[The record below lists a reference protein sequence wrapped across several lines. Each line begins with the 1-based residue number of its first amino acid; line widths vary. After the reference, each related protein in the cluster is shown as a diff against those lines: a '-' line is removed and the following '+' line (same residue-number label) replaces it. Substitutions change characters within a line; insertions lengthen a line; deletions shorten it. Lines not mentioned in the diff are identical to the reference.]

1 MSSSDAKLIKLNFVA
16 GFHRESTQYAEEG
29 KWYDGDR
36 VRFRAGKPEVL
47 RGFDLRVD
55 ETFDGNARDLVT
67 WSDNNQFKRALWG
80 TEQKLYEHN
89 GDQIFDVTPV
99 SVSVTLAN
107 VFGTSA
113 GSTRVCVS
121 DGSHGRKTGDFVF
134 FTSAAV
140 IGSDVTLDDV
150 YPVSVINS
158 NVYAIESTI
167 TAGATSTQA
176 GAATLHYLIGTGSE
190 NAVTGVGYGAAGYN
204 AGVST
209 AGARGW
215 NQPTSTGASDFVSE
229 ITTWSLDNWGEDVIA
244 NRRGGTIY
252 HWDTDAST
260 TPIRAVK
267 VSGST
272 NSTPTTVN
280 SIIVSPNDRHLIALG
295 SNEFKT
301 TASTNGDFN
310 PLTVRWS
317 DQEDYTNWVPSVS
330 STSGEVLLTDG
341 TRIVGGIRSRNAM
354 NIFTDNSMWQMQFVG
369 PPFTFSFNQVGTN
382 CGLIS
387 PHSGTDYDGRT
398 YWMDY
403 DNFYVFDG
411 TVRKLDCTVRRYIFD
426 NLNMDQKDKVFCG
439 VNSEFTEIIWLY
451 PSKTSS
457 ECDSY
462 VIFSPEENYWTIGT
476 CFWTTF
482 ADKTVFGNTIT
493 TGVTAAGSNLYNNE
507 PTDIFTGNGEALK
520 SVLES
525 GDFEIADGND
535 IMFLDRIIPDFDM
548 SSGTIQ
554 FSIVTKQYPES
565 TESITKGPFTIG
577 SSTQKINLRA
587 RGRQARIKVS
597 CESTGTKWRWGS
609 VRVGVQPDGGR

>member
-1 MSSSDAKLIKLNFVA
+1 MASKFIKVDF
-16 GFHRESTQYAEEG
+16 GSGIHRESTQYAEDG
-29 KWYDGDR
+29 KWYNADR
-36 VRFRAGKPEVL
+36 VRFRSGKPENL
-47 RGFDLRVD
+47 RGFETKVSS
-55 ETFDGNARDLVT
+55 TFDGNARDLIT
-67 WSDNNQFKRALWG
+67 WQDNNQFKRALWG

-89 GDQIFDVTPV
+89 GDQIFDITPV

-107 VFGTSA
+107 VFGTSI

-121 DGSHGRKTGDFVF
+121 DGAHGRKTGDFVF

-140 IGSDVTLDDV
+140 IGSDVTLNDV
-150 YPVSVINS
+150 YSVSVINT
-158 NVYAIESTI
+158 NVYAIEVSGA
-167 TAGATSTQA
+167 AGATSTQT
-176 GAATLHYLIGTGSE
+176 GSATFHYLIATGSE
-190 NAVTGVGYGAAGYN
+190 NAVAGLGYGAAGYN
-204 AGVST
+204 AGVSIG
-209 AGARGW
+209 GARAW

-229 ITTWSLDNWGEDVIA
+229 ITQWSLDNWGEDVIA
-244 NRRGGTIY
+244 SRRGGTIY
-252 HWDTDAST
+252 YWDTDAST
-260 TPIRAVK
+260 TPIRAIK
-267 VSGST
+267 VSGTT

-280 SIIVSPNDRHLIALG
+280 SILVSPNDRHLIALG

-317 DQEDYTNWVPSVS
+317 DQEDYTNWIPSVS

-341 TRIVGGIRSRNAM
+341 TRIVGGIRSRNAI

-411 TVRKLDCTVRRYIFD
+411 TLRKLECTVRRYVFD
-426 NLNMDQKDKVFCG
+426 NLNFDQKDKVFCG

-451 PSKTSS
+451 PSKNST

-493 TGVTAAGSNLYNNE
+493 TGTTVGGSNLYNNE
-507 PTDIFTGNGEALK
+507 PTDIYTGNGQALK

-525 GDFEIADGND
+525 GDFEIDDGNS

-548 SSGTIQ
+548 SNGTIQ
-554 FSIVTKQYPES
+554 FSISTKQYPES
-565 TESITKGPFTIG
+565 TEIITKGPFTIG

-587 RGRQARIKVS
+587 RGRQARVKVS